1 MNKSNYSWLFP
12 ISCWGMLS
20 VGITFGSLGPLLLP
34 ISDTFQLGLGQ
45 IALPVVSY
53 ALGFLTANVFV
64 AFFWRI
70 HRARFFL
77 TISSLI
83 TFLTL
88 VSISLF
94 HTPVFF
100 FTLLFLLGVAQGV
113 MHTSLDSLLSE
124 ISGEERA
131 KSLNWLHVFI
141 GIGAVVGPL
150 LVGALLTYTD
160 RWYLTYFMMAI
171 IVFPL
176 LLLFSRTNLY
186 SNIINCRQSKALAGD
201 SLAKPTTS
209 LLFWLAMVGIFTY
222 VGLELSFAS
231 WIPIFLVKVKNISYT
246 LASYSISIFW
256 LALMTGR
263 FLFGRFFHRTNLS
276 LFIGAGALVAALFTA
291 LTFSTDY
298 FILMGLF
305 MALSGLLLSW
315 FYPTI
320 LALGAD
326 AFPKNIGF
334 VTGSLAASG
343 TMGSILFPWMI
354 GPISEASSLT
364 KGVFLVPLLCLVLA
378 GIFFCYNYLLKRKH

>member
-1 MNKSNYSWLFP
+1 MNKSNHSWLFS
-12 ISCWGMLS
+12 ISCWSMLT

-34 ISDTFQLGLGQ
+34 ISDTFQLKLGQ

-53 ALGFLTANVFV
+53 ALGFLTANFFV

-94 HTPVFF
+94 HTPALF

-131 KSLNWLHVFI
+131 KSLNWLHIFI
-141 GIGAVVGPL
+141 GVGAVVGPL

-176 LLLFSRTNLY
+176 FLLFSRTNLY

-201 SLAKPTTS
+201 SPAKPTIS
-209 LLFWLAMVGIFTY
+209 LLFWLAMIGIFTY

-231 WIPIFLVKVKNISYT
+231 WIPIFLVKVKNMSYA

-256 LALMTGR
+256 LALVMGR
-263 FLFGRFFHRTNLS
+263 FLFGRFFHRSNLP
-276 LFIGAGALVAALFTA
+276 LFIGAGALIAVLFTA

-298 FILMGLF
+298 FILTGLF

-326 AFPKNIGF
+326 TFPKNIGF

-343 TMGSILFPWMI
+343 TIGSILFPWMI
-354 GPISEASSLT
+354 GPISEALSL
-364 KGVFLVPLLCLVLA
+364 KKAVFLVPLLCLVLA